1 MKKLFLLYTVL
12 AGGLSFAHAQET
24 LPDIQREKDRS
35 RLIPISI
42 SGYTGEVDSVL
53 KFDLE
58 IAGFSLALGDKAAF
72 TLESVAGAGVDGR
85 LTERS
90 TKVVLFA
97 NAYNGGS
104 KRSQAHAL
112 ADDVVKAVMHN
123 PGIARTK
130 IAFKVDTGQNS
141 EIYVS
146 DYDGFNATPITADH
160 TIVAAPAWA
169 PGHKL
174 IFYTS
179 YKSGHPDIYSHD
191 LGTGE
196 RRVIARYSGLNTSA
210 TVSPDGKR
218 VAMILSKSGSPDL
231 YVCNLDGSGLKQL
244 TQTREDE
251 SSPCWSA
258 DGTKI
263 CVVSRLNERRG
274 LYIVPAA
281 GGPMTRLRT
290 EGVVNPSEPDW
301 SPDGKTIVFTAQMGG
316 FSICTVPATGGIATL
331 ITEGEDPCWAPNSR
345 TVAFARRV
353 KHKRVLSLLDV
364 PTKQV
369 KDVAQS
375 LGSCSQPS
383 WAR

>member
-1 MKKLFLLYTVL
+1 MKKLIIICVAL
-12 AGGLSFAHAQET
+12 AGSLMPVRAQEV

-42 SGYTGEVDSVL
+42 AGYSNDVESIL

-58 IAGFSLALGDKAAF
+58 IAGFSLSLGDKAAF
-72 TLESVAGAGVDGR
+72 ALESTGVGGVEGR

-90 TKVVLFA
+90 TKAVLFA
-97 NAYNGGS
+97 NAYNGGT
-104 KRSQAHAL
+104 RRTQAHAL
-112 ADDVVKAVMHN
+112 ADDVVKAVLHT

-130 IAFKVDTGQNS
+130 IAFKVDTGSNS

-146 DYDGFNATPITADH
+146 DYDGFGATAITADH
-160 TIVAAPAWA
+160 AIVAAPAWA
-169 PGHKL
+169 PGRKS
-174 IFYTS
+174 IYYTS

-191 LGTGE
+191 LGSGE
-196 RRVIARYSGLNTSA
+196 RRMLANYSGLNTSA
-210 TVSPDGKR
+210 AVSPDGKR
-218 VAMILSKSGSPDL
+218 IAMILSRSGSPDL
-231 YVCNLDGSGLKQL
+231 YVCNSDGSGLKQL
-244 TQTREDE
+244 TETREDE
-251 SSPCWSA
+251 SSPCWSS

-274 LYIVPAA
+274 LYIVPSN
-281 GGPMTRLRT
+281 GGSMTRLRT

-316 FSICTVPATGGIATL
+316 FSICTVPASGGVATV
-331 ITEGEDPCWAPNSR
+331 ITEGEDPSWAPNSR
-345 TVAFARRV
+345 TVVFARRV
-353 KHKRVLSLLDV
+353 KHSRVLSLLDV

-369 KDVAQS
+369 KDVAHN
-375 LGSCSQPS
+375 LGSCSQPC